1 MQFRD
6 KSIDDLF
13 KNNDY
18 EEVLFLLVW
27 GHIPSA
33 EEKARLRKSL
43 AKEMTQVPQS
53 AKDAVKAL
61 PYAVPQP
68 PRLRLSSHVS
78 DAQTGETR
86 PWGR

>member
-13 KNNDY
+13 TNNDY
-18 EEVLFLLVW
+18 EEVVHLLIW
-27 GHIPSA
+27 GRLPSA
-33 EEKARLRKSL
+33 EEKATLRKSL

-61 PYAVPQP
+61 PYVCPFSFP
-68 PRLRLSSHVS
+68 LCRLASQAH
-78 DAQTGETR
+78 
-86 PWGR
+86 

>member
-1 MQFRD
+1 MQYRD

-18 EEVLFLLVW
+18 EEVLFLLIW
-27 GHIPSA
+27 GRIPSA
-33 EEKARLRKSL
+33 DEKSTLRKSL

-61 PYAVPQP
+61 PYAI
-68 PRLRLSSHVS
+68 S
-78 DAQTGETR
+78 QTPCFG
-86 PWGR
+86 